1 MTATPGTRQP
11 PDRRGTRLAA
21 DGVLIAAT
29 IVWGSS
35 FVVVKRVVEDSP
47 PLRFLFWRFLLA
59 ATIALLLTAGRGL
72 NRRLVRDGLVAGLFL
87 AAGMSLQVVGQT
99 ETTAS
104 KAAFLTGLSVVLT
117 PFAAYV
123 RTRRLP
129 SLENG
134 FGITLASVGFFLLT
148 FPRGGGPLNRGDLFM
163 TACGVAFAFY
173 IVELGERTSAHEPL
187 RLTGVQAAVAAMTA
201 GILSL
206 LLRTPLLSGLHVAAA
221 EARPLLW
228 QGTFL
233 WSVVYLG
240 SVGGVGTFLAQAW
253 AQKHMSA
260 THAAIIFAL
269 EPVVAAFLAA
279 RLLGERLGTR
289 GIAGGVLVL
298 AGILVSEM
306 RLRARPQNPGGGNR
320 NG

>member
-1 MTATPGTRQP
+1 M
-11 PDRRGTRLAA
+11 L
-21 DGVLIAAT
+21 VAAT

-35 FVVVKRVVEDSP
+35 FIVVKNVVRDSP
-47 PLRFLFWRFLLA
+47 PLAFLFWRFLLA
-59 ATIALLLTAGRGL
+59 ALLVLLLTAGRGL
-72 NRRLVRDGLVAGLFL
+72 RRQLLKDGGVAGMLL

-117 PFAAYV
+117 PFAAYM

-134 FGITLASVGFFLLT
+134 LGITLASVGFFLLA
-148 FPRGGGPLNRGDLFM
+148 FPSGGGPLNRGDLFM

-173 IVELGERTSAHEPL
+173 IVELGERTGTHDAL
-187 RLTGVQAAVAAMTA
+187 RLTGVQAVVAAMTA
-201 GILSL
+201 GVLSL
-206 LLRTPLLSGLHVAAA
+206 LLRTPLLSGLGVAAA
-221 EARPLLW
+221 EARPVLW

-233 WSVVYLG
+233 WSVLYLG
-240 SVGGVGTFLAQAW
+240 SIGGVGTFLAQTW

-269 EPVVAAFLAA
+269 EPVVAALLAA
-279 RLLGERLGTR
+279 RFLGERLGSR

-298 AGILVSEM
+298 AGILVSP
-306 RLRARPQNPGGGNR
+306 LLSTAIK
-320 NG
+320 